1 MTTNQILV
9 QYVTITIEHPD
20 GETRYMRLS
29 DVIRPENI
37 TEDFANEII
46 SKLSEKE
53 IDDLKQIATEDYQL
67 RGERLIF
74 LD

>member
-9 QYVTITIEHPD
+9 QYVTIIIEQPD
-20 GETRYMRLS
+20 GETRCVRLS
-29 DVIRPENI
+29 DVVRPENI
-37 TEDFANEII
+37 TEGFADEII

-53 IDDLKQIATEDYQL
+53 IDDLKRIATEDYQL
-67 RGERLIF
+67 RGEKLIF

>member
-9 QYVTITIEHPD
+9 QYVTMTIEHPD
-20 GETRYMRLS
+20 GETRHMQLG
-29 DVIRPENI
+29 DIIRPENI

-53 IDDLKQIATEDYQL
+53 IDGLKRISTEDYQL